1 MTARELILW
10 ILDNIESFD
19 DVLPISIERR
29 ADDQRAS
36 KTESRP
42 ARKTL

>member
-10 ILDNIESFD
+10 ILDHIESFD

-29 ADDQRAS
+29 ADETDR
-36 KTESRP
+36 
-42 ARKTL
+42 